1 MSGLM
6 QYVATHRKAILAG
19 LLAAIAAYAAS
30 SAAGGTVQTSLIAA
44 VVAAAGG
51 GLGVGAIPN
60 RAKPQ

>member
-19 LLAAIAAYAAS
+19 LLAAIAAS

-51 GLGVGAIPN
+51 GFGVGAIPN